1 VNSQGCNIIA
11 AALSVFGRLEASSV
25 IQADLFK
32 AKLGQTLLPLL
43 ATKQTFLEQFVGMA
57 CQKVTKNLV
66 V

>member
-1 VNSQGCNIIA
+1 MSNQGCNTMA
-11 AALSVFGRLEASSV
+11 AAFSIFGRLEASSV
-25 IQADLFK
+25 IEADLFK